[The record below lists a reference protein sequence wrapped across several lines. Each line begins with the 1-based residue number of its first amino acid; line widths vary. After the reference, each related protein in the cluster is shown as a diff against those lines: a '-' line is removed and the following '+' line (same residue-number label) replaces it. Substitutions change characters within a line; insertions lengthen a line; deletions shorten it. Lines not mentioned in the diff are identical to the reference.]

1 MIGDQKCSLSRLE
14 PSNRHNF
21 MNMNEKNMKNNDTTN
36 LYHFFLWIHYSIYIS
51 KLHSHF
57 LQNSEI
63 CNVERRVSRVGINC
77 SLPKEIFCSTPE
89 YVMHRKE
96 CLGMP

>member
-21 MNMNEKNMKNNDTTN
+21 MNINEKNMKNNDTAN

-51 KLHSHF
+51 QITFSFLTKLLF
-57 LQNSEI
+57 VML
-63 CNVERRVSRVGINC
+63 
-77 SLPKEIFCSTPE
+77 KEGFPGWE
-89 YVMHRKE
+89 
-96 CLGMP
+96 